1 MKENKNKDL
10 KVGSSY
16 LAPTIYAIDIQLH
29 NVLCLSGEPTEQY
42 EEGENYGENW

>member
-1 MKENKNKDL
+1 MKKDYE
-10 KVGSSY
+10 KAAEGV
-16 LAPTIYAIDIQLH
+16 IYTTPAIRIANLGPQ